1 MTHSEIMLDYL
12 DEGQIDEAMKEFAK
26 ALRKDNDAT
35 LFSLA
40 EELYSLGFLAQSKRT
55 YERLLEKYPEED
67 TLRTFLADIA
77 ISEGKSDEALN
88 YLSEI
93 DEDSDA
99 YLQSLMVAADLYQ
112 TQGMFEVSE
121 NKLLTAYKLA
131 PDEEVIQFALGEL
144 YFNTKQFSQAI
155 GFYLELIKAGQT
167 ELSQVNLVQRLGV
180 SYANSGQFEKAM
192 AYLEQIHLENMDS
205 DTKLQMGLT
214 YLQLNDQ
221 QKAIDIL
228 YDLKE
233 EDPSYTSLYPILG
246 QALTSE
252 NRLNDA
258 LLVYQEGLAVD
269 EVNDTLYEQ
278 AAVVAL
284 KLDDEKQAEKYLN
297 KAIAVNPDNTGILL
311 QLSNLLVKQER
322 DDEDIKLLEDIKS
335 DGDVDPQ
342 IFWNLAISY
351 ERLEDYEKAEENYL
365 EAYPYFTNQPDFLRS
380 VIFVFR
386 ENGRQEELQDAIKHY
401 LALVPDDQEIIDIQ
415 NDANY

>member
-180 SYANSGQFEKAM
+180 SYANSGQFERAM

>member
-55 YERLLEKYPEED
+55 YEKLLEKYPEED

-121 NKLLTAYKLA
+121 NKLLTVFRLA

-246 QALTSE
+246 QALSNE

-258 LLVYQEGLAVD
+258 LLVYQEGLSVD

-297 KAIAVNPDNTGILL
+297 KAIDINPDNTGILL

-322 DDEDIKLLEDIKS
+322 DDEDVKLLEDIKS

-351 ERLEDYEKAEENYL
+351 ERLENYEKAEENYL
-365 EAYPYFTNQPDFLRS
+365 EAYPYFTNHSDFLRS

-415 NDANY
+415 NDIND

>member
-12 DEGQIDEAMKEFAK
+12 DEGQIDEAMKEFAR

-67 TLRTFLADIA
+67 TLKTFLADIA

-93 DEDSDA
+93 EEDSEA

-131 PDEEVIQFALGEL
+131 PEEEVIQFALGEL

-155 GFYLELIKAGQT
+155 GFYLELIKSGQT

-246 QALTSE
+246 QALSNE

-278 AAVVAL
+278 AATVAL

-297 KAIAVNPDNTGILL
+297 KAIDINPDNTGILL

-351 ERLEDYEKAEENYL
+351 ERLEDYDKAEENYL
-365 EAYPYFTNQPDFLRS
+365 EAYPYFTNQVDFLRS
-380 VIFVFR
+380 VIFIFR
-386 ENGRQEELQDAIKHY
+386 ENGRQEELKDAIKHY

-415 NDANY
+415 NDINY

>member
-121 NKLLTAYKLA
+121 NKLLTAFRLA

-246 QALTSE
+246 QALSNE

-258 LLVYQEGLAVD
+258 LLVYQEGLSVD

-297 KAIAVNPDNTGILL
+297 KAIDINPDNTGILL

-322 DDEDIKLLEDIKS
+322 DDEDVKLLEDIKS

-351 ERLEDYEKAEENYL
+351 ERLENYEKAEENYF
-365 EAYPYFTNQPDFLRS
+365 EAYPYFTNQSDFLRS

-415 NDANY
+415 NDIND

>member
-55 YERLLEKYPEED
+55 YERLLEKYPDED

-121 NKLLTAYKLA
+121 NKLLTAFRLA

-246 QALTSE
+246 QALSNE

-258 LLVYQEGLAVD
+258 LLVYQEGLSVD

-297 KAIAVNPDNTGILL
+297 KAIDINPDNTGILL

-322 DDEDIKLLEDIKS
+322 DDEDVKLLEDIKS

-351 ERLEDYEKAEENYL
+351 ERLENYEKAEENYL
-365 EAYPYFTNQPDFLRS
+365 EAYPYFTNQSDFLRS

-386 ENGRQEELQDAIKHY
+386 ENGRQEELQDAIRHY

-415 NDANY
+415 NDIND